1 MAEVKEKTVQPVNP
15 EKESIVINQ
24 ITIRSID
31 RTRKDI
37 KDWRLALEF
46 AEAVIYPR
54 RTRLYDLYADI
65 ELDGHLSGIIEKRFA
80 SVINKALQ
88 FEVDGKHVDAM
99 DELIN
104 SKNFRDLQKEI
115 LKSITHGITGLE
127 FIPGKEFCFARIP
140 RKHIKPHVQVISLEQ
155 SSEDG
160 INYSNVKSVWVVG
173 DKDDLGLLLKCAP
186 YAIYKKGN
194 FGDWAQ
200 YVEIFGQ
207 PVRIVKY
214 DAHDK
219 ATKMELT
226 QVLEESGSSLALMI
240 PKQADFEM
248 KDGKQSNGD
257 GQLQQRLKDACNE
270 EMSIIILGNT
280 ETTKSSNS
288 SGYAQAEIHSGQQ
301 AEIMR
306 SDMAFLLNMLN
317 TPKFFSIL
325 QSYGYPVQGGKFVFA
340 KQFDLKA
347 LKDRKDID
355 LAVSA
360 KVPIADDYWYNTY
373 GIPKPDDYEVMRA
386 KMDAEKEAKLQN
398 QNKPSAAPAPATK
411 QPVKKPGKDDLND
424 VEPEFENGL
433 SPWERFRS
441 LMADFFGPGHKS

>member
-1 MAEVKEKTVQPVNP
+1 MADTKNIKQTDA
-15 EKESIVINQ
+15 EKESIVINK
-24 ITIRSID
+24 ITIRSVD

-37 KDWRLALEF
+37 KDWRHALEY

-54 RTRLYDLYADI
+54 RTKLYDLYADV
-65 ELDGHLSGIIEKRFA
+65 ELDGHLTGIINKRFD
-80 SVINKALQ
+80 SVLNKEML
-88 FEVDGKHVDAM
+88 FEVNGKKVDVL
-99 DELIN
+99 DDLIN
-104 SKNFRDLQKEI
+104 SQPFRKMQKEI
-115 LKSITHGITGLE
+115 LKSITHGISGLE
-127 FIPGKEFCFARIP
+127 FIPGKDFAFASIP
-140 RKHIKPHVQVISLEQ
+140 RKHIKPHVQVISFEQ
-155 SSEDG
+155 SGEDG
-160 INYSNVKSVWVVG
+160 IPYNDVSNLWVVG

-194 FGDWAQ
+194 FADWAQ

-207 PVRIVKY
+207 PVRIIKY

-226 QVLEESGSSLALMI
+226 EVLEESGSSLALMI

-280 ETTKSSNS
+280 ETTKSSNT

-317 TPKFFSIL
+317 TPKFLSIL
-325 QSYGYPVQGGKFVFA
+325 QSYGYPVQGGKFTFA

-347 LKDRKDID
+347 LKDKKDID
-355 LAVSA
+355 LAIA
-360 KVPIADDYWYNTY
+360 NKVPVDDDYWYNTY
-373 GIPKPDDYEVMRA
+373 GIPKPDNYDELRA
-386 KMDAEKEAKLQN
+386 KMDAEKEAKLANESQ
-398 QNKPSAAPAPATK
+398 PTAPAKPAAK
-411 QPVKKPGKDDLND
+411 PPVKKPVKPSLSD
-424 VEPEFENGL
+424 EETETENSL
-433 SPWERFRS
+433 TWLERFRAS
-441 LMADFFGPGHKS
+441 LADFFAPGHES